1 MLDMSQTERVRDMLA
16 DGHTPTEVKETLG
29 VSCPTIRKYAQEDDF
44 SPQRPK
50 ASEHPSKLD
59 PYKAFIGEMLEE
71 DRHCHRKQRH
81 TAKRVFKRP
90 CAEHGFS
97 GSYST
102 VQRHMKEIRS
112 KGPRGESVRL
122 GWDPGTM
129 QVDFGQAD
137 FDYAFGG
144 GRTRMRYLPMSFPY
158 SNHEVCEVFADE
170 KDVCACRGLKDC
182 FERIGGVP
190 PVIVLDNATEAGRRW
205 RDVIVES
212 DLFRRL
218 RPHHGFTARFCNPN
232 AGKERGNVEGKV
244 GRTRR
249 NFFVPVPEVD
259 DLQDYNRGLAE
270 TLDAHSEEQL
280 HYEKGLS
287 RGTLFQVDKAHL
299 LPLPEKPFD
308 VVKWASCTTDGY
320 GGITLDGCHR
330 YLASPSLACVSLTV
344 GVRAFT
350 VEIDSPDGTPLRTHR
365 RRSGELFTSDEDPL
379 ALLEPLSMKT
389 RAFMQPSVCALFD
402 EDVRGAF
409 GSMATDEPKGQVK
422 VISRLA
428 QAYGMGITARAF
440 SEALR
445 ATSKMRPA
453 DVEMCCAR
461 IRAQGT
467 RAKAA
472 RELGTRLAD
481 YDGFM
486 PRGGDRDGQAAAEG

>member
-1 MLDMSQTERVRDMLA
+1 MLDVSRIERIRDMLA
-16 DGHTPTEVKETLG
+16 DGYAPTEVKETLG
-29 VSCPTIRKYAQEDDF
+29 VSYPTIRKYAQEDDF

-50 ASEHPSKLD
+50 ASEHPSKLG
-59 PYKAFIGEMLEE
+59 PCKALIGEMLEE
-71 DRHCHRKQRH
+71 DRHCCHKQRH
-81 TAKRVFKRP
+81 TAKRVFERLR
-90 CAEHGFS
+90 AEHGFG

-102 VQRHMKEIRS
+102 VQRYMREIRS

-129 QVDFGQAD
+129 QADFGQAG

-144 GRTRMRYLPMSFPY
+144 RARMHYLPMSFPY
-158 SNHEVCEVFADE
+158 SSHELCEVFADE
-170 KDVCACRGLKDC
+170 KDVCVCQGPRDC

-212 DLFRRL
+212 DLFRRP
-218 RPHHGFTARFCNPN
+218 RPRHGFTARLCNPN
-232 AGKERGNVEGKV
+232 AGREKGNVEGKV
-244 GRTRR
+244 GYARR
-249 NFFVPVPEVD
+249 NFFVPVPEAD
-259 DLQDYNRGLAE
+259 DLQDHDRGLAE

-280 HYEKGLS
+280 HYERGLG
-287 RGTLFQVDKAHL
+287 RAAPFQAGKAHL
-299 LPLPEKPFD
+299 LPLPKKPFD
-308 VVKWASCTTDGY
+308 VAEWASCTTDGY
-320 GGITLDGCHR
+320 GRIALDGCRR
-330 YLASPSLACVSLTV
+330 YLASPPLARVSLTV

-350 VEIDSPDGTPLRTHR
+350 VEIDSPDGTPPRTYR
-365 RRSGELFTSDEDPL
+365 RRSGKLLASDEDPL
-379 ALLEPLSMKT
+379 ALLGPLSMKT
-389 RAFMQPSVCALFD
+389 RASAQPGVCALFD
-402 EDVRGAF
+402 EDVRDAF
-409 GSMATDEPKGQVK
+409 GSMATDELKGQVK

-428 QAYGMGITARAF
+428 QAYGMGITAQAF

-486 PRGGDRDGQAAAEG
+486 LRGGDRDGQAAAEG